1 MLRLLTILLAL
12 VAPCALAQR
21 AATEL
26 PPHALKASIGEDI
39 VVNGV
44 AMRATHFQSP
54 ASTQDV
60 LEFYRKS
67 WASAIPAEQPREQS
81 LGTWRVVGR
90 QNGSQHETVQI
101 RELPG
106 GGTEGYIA
114 SSDTRSRPRAPA
126 RSPIR
131 LPLGASTISVVES
144 KEGTRQA
151 TQILARSPLN
161 IALTERWLRTAA
173 RMQGFESEH
182 ASDEPARSDGSK
194 ALFLKRG
201 GEELI
206 SVVQPAGK
214 GSVIV
219 IHHVTAAA
227 RSGR

>member
-12 VAPCALAQR
+12 AAPCALAQR
-21 AATEL
+21 ASEL
-26 PPHALKASIGEDI
+26 PPHALSASIGEEI

-60 LEFYRKS
+60 LDFYRES
-67 WASAIPAEQPREQS
+67 WSSAIPAEKPREQS
-81 LGTWRVVGR
+81 LGTWRVIGR
-90 QNGSQHETVQI
+90 QNGAKHETVQI
-101 RELPG
+101 RALPG
-106 GGTEGYIA
+106 GGTEGYLA
-114 SSDTRSRPRAPA
+114 SSDTRARPRAPA
-126 RSPIR
+126 PSPIR
-131 LPLGASTISVVES
+131 LPLGAATISVVES

-151 TQILARSPLN
+151 TQILARSPLG

-219 IHHVTAAA
+219 IHHVSADT

>member
-1 MLRLLTILLAL
+1 MLKLLTILLAL
-12 VAPCALAQR
+12 AAPCALAQR
-21 AATEL
+21 AAEL
-26 PPHALKASIGEDI
+26 PPRALSASIGEDI

-54 ASTQDV
+54 AGTQDV
-60 LEFYRKS
+60 LEFYRES
-67 WASAIPAEQPREQS
+67 WSSAIPAEQPREQS
-81 LGTWRVVGR
+81 LGTWRVIGR
-90 QNGSQHETVQI
+90 QNGSRHETVQI
-101 RELPG
+101 RALPG
-106 GGTEGYIA
+106 GGTEGYLA

-126 RSPIR
+126 SSPVR
-131 LPLGASTISVVES
+131 LPLGAATISVVES

-151 TQILARSPLN
+151 TQILARSPLG

-173 RMQGFESEH
+173 RLQGFEAEH
-182 ASDEPARSDGSK
+182 GSDEPARSDGSK

-219 IHHVTAAA
+219 IHHVTAGT

>member
-12 VAPCALAQR
+12 AAPCALAQR
-21 AATEL
+21 ASEL
-26 PPHALKASIGEDI
+26 PPQATSASIGADI

-60 LEFYRKS
+60 LDFYRKS
-67 WASAIPAEQPREQS
+67 WASAIPAQQPREQS
-81 LGTWRVVGR
+81 LGSWRVIGR
-90 QNGSQHETVQI
+90 QNRSQHETVQI

-106 GGTEGYIA
+106 GGTEGYLA
-114 SSDTRSRPRAPA
+114 SSDTRARPRAPA
-126 RSPIR
+126 ASPIR
-131 LPLGASTISVVES
+131 LPLGAATISVVES
-144 KEGTRQA
+144 KEGARQA
-151 TQILARSPLN
+151 TQILARSPLGT
-161 IALTERWLRTAA
+161 ALTERWLRTAA
-173 RMQGFESEH
+173 RMQGFESEP
-182 ASDEPARSDGSK
+182 ASEEPARADGSK

-219 IHHVTAAA
+219 IHHVTAGT